1 MNNSVFRSNMENEG
15 KGTIETIRIVT
26 ADKRRKKLS
35 SEPNN
40 HYRKAS
46 QKNVLAI
53 EMYKMSQYIEF

>member
-1 MNNSVFRSNMENEG
+1 MENEG
-15 KGTIETIRIVT
+15 KGTIETIRMVT